1 VWVNRKVAERWG
13 LTNGERVYL
22 QNQDGVR
29 STYSAPL
36 KVTDRIHPD
45 AVYMVH
51 GYGRKAKGLK
61 QVFGK
66 GIDDAELITRYKT
79 DPIMGGTGMN
89 VNFVTFLRAADV
101 DAAAV
106 AEEAGPEQAEA
117 STETAGL
124 TPRRDLNGV
133 VAAAAGKEVVS

>member
-1 VWVNRKVAERWG
+1 M
-13 LTNGERVYL
+13 
-22 QNQDGVR
+22 
-29 STYSAPL
+29 

-45 AVYMVH
+45 AVYLVH

-101 DAAAV
+101 DAAAAVEPVV
-106 AEEAGPEQAEA
+106 AEEE
-117 STETAGL
+117 
-124 TPRRDLNGV
+124 
-133 VAAAAGKEVVS
+133 VAV